1 MTTEMRVNILMIE
14 DDPEAIMLM
23 GIQLS
28 EACGPNMTF
37 ALESAETLK
46 KGLLMAE
53 HGDYDAILLDLNLP
67 DSRGLDT
74 IRAARHKAGGKPVI
88 VMTGFEDEEAGLE
101 AIALGAQDYLIKDRL
116 NMTLLRRSILFAI
129 ERTALLR
136 EVRELERLRAEV
148 RERQKTIHFK
158 NRLLGAVS
166 HELRSPLTVAQTAV
180 ENMAEGS
187 AGPLTPEQEEL
198 LDMARRNLER
208 LGRLVMNAL
217 DYSRLDSG
225 RASLKTRRVDARGL
239 MVEMLSDWKRT
250 LSKSLR
256 VDVDL
261 PADLPPVRA
270 DADLLAQVV
279 YNLCDNA
286 ARHAAGTIRVSGRV
300 EGDSVRL
307 TVEDDGPG
315 VPPERAEEIFN
326 PFTQL
331 ERGDGAG
338 YKGTGLGL
346 TICREIAALSLG
358 RVWLDSGAAH
368 GARFHFELPCW
379 NADMH
384 AASR

>member
-1 MTTEMRVNILMIE
+1 MATEKRVNLLMIE
-14 DDPEAIMLM
+14 DDPEAILLM
-23 GIQLS
+23 GVQLS

-53 HGDYDAILLDLNLP
+53 RGDYDAILLDLNLP

-74 IRAARHKAGGKPVI
+74 IRAARHKAGGKPII
-88 VMTGFEDEEAGLE
+88 VMTGFEDEKVGLE

-116 NMTLLRRSILFAI
+116 NMTLLRRAILFAI

-136 EVRELERLRAEV
+136 EVRELERLRAEI

-158 NRLLGAVS
+158 NRLLGVVS

-180 ENMAEGS
+180 ENLAEGS
-187 AGPLTPEQEEL
+187 AGPLTPEQVEL

-239 MVEMLSDWKRT
+239 VVELLSDWKRT
-250 LSKSLR
+250 LSKPLR
-256 VDVDL
+256 VDIDL

-286 ARHAAGTIRVSGRV
+286 ARHAAQTIRVTGRV

-315 VPPERAEEIFN
+315 VPSERAEEIFN
-326 PFTQL
+326 PFTQF
-331 ERGDGAG
+331 ERGDGPG

-358 RVWLDSGAAH
+358 RIWLDPGPAN
-368 GARFHFELPCW
+368 GARFHFELPRW
-379 NADMH
+379 SADMRV
-384 AASR
+384 APR